1 MSHSDDRFSHS
12 NNEPDHLGLPQL
24 GLKLLMKTDDR
35 FFVVAKGQMRIS
47 GRCNGF
53 LYISRGSTIFFLTG
67 LIDKINVPQRLFMT
81 DFSPVF
87 GRVLDVIG
95 EHLRARG

>member
-1 MSHSDDRFSHS
+1 MSHSDDRLSNS
-12 NNEPDHLGLPQL
+12 NNEPDNLGLPQL

-53 LYISRGSTIFFLTG
+53 LYVPRGSAILLLSG
-67 LIDKINVPQRLFMT
+67 LIDKINVP
-81 DFSPVF
+81 
-87 GRVLDVIG
+87 
-95 EHLRARG
+95 